1 MLDPVEHATNEYY
14 NNIERAERTLEDF
27 NKRINDDLLIIDDAI
42 ARIMDVA
49 KSYES
54 YDFESEWQ
62 DAIKEMMC

>member
-1 MLDPVEHATNEYY
+1 MLDPIEHATNEYY

-27 NKRINDDLLIIDDAI
+27 NKRISDDLSIIDDAI